1 MAPEKQ
7 VFEENRKRRFQPNV
21 GTVIFLIIFL
31 YIIFSAYGM
40 LRGNRISFYEVREG
54 SIVQENGF
62 SGIILREEQTVDAP
76 GGGHIHFFAQE
87 GRRVG
92 VGDEIFGIDDTGEFT
107 KYLGEHP
114 ELGSNL
120 SSEQLEDLQSRL
132 SAFSAHFQNQRFSS
146 LYEIKNS
153 LDTAALRYSGLGE
166 EKELDSKLEELG
178 IRLIRGK
185 APAAGVVS
193 YSVDGYE
200 GLREGDIREELFQ
213 KAGYEEY
220 FIKPGALLQLDR
232 SKAACRLVTSSDW
245 SIVFPL
251 TEEQRT
257 RYQDQKRVKL
267 FFPGKELATSADLT
281 LFTGADS
288 RVYGRVKMSELMEDF
303 LNERFLNFRIVSSEN
318 RGLKIPLSAV
328 VDQEFYQIPKDYL
341 VQNEKGEDGFLKIS
355 QVNGQNTAQFVAE
368 EPAVSDEQFCYL
380 RTGGDAEKDGI
391 KQGDLLSRSDGKQS
405 FTIAKTK
412 ILQGVYNINKGYC
425 IFRQI
430 IPLESGTDYLI
441 AEANMENSVSVY
453 DHIILNASLVKD
465 GQLVY

>member
-1 MAPEKQ
+1 M
-7 VFEENRKRRFQPNV
+7 
-21 GTVIFLIIFL
+21 
-31 YIIFSAYGM
+31 
-40 LRGNRISFYEVREG
+40 
-54 SIVQENGF
+54 
-62 SGIILREEQTVDAP
+62 
-76 GGGHIHFFAQE
+76 
-87 GRRVG
+87 
-92 VGDEIFGIDDTGEFT
+92 
-107 KYLGEHP
+107 
-114 ELGSNL
+114 
-120 SSEQLEDLQSRL
+120 
-132 SAFSAHFQNQRFSS
+132 
-146 LYEIKNS
+146 
-153 LDTAALRYSGLGE
+153 
-166 EKELDSKLEELG
+166 
-178 IRLIRGK
+178 
-185 APAAGVVS
+185 
-193 YSVDGYE
+193 
-200 GLREGDIREELFQ
+200 
-213 KAGYEEY
+213 
-220 FIKPGALLQLDR
+220 
-232 SKAACRLVTSSDW
+232 
-245 SIVFPL
+245 
-251 TEEQRT
+251 
-257 RYQDQKRVKL
+257 KL

-341 VQNEKGEDGFLKIS
+341 VQNEKGEDGFLQIS

-405 FTIAKTK
+405 FTVAKTK
-412 ILQGVYNINKGYC
+412 VLQGVYNINKGYC